1 MREGEYPMADPPF
14 TERVTALQRLL
25 EQRYPAF
32 QWSVKD
38 DPAPITLGILDP
50 TVFIW
55 VRRAP
60 SRPHVRTERRPADLA
75 QAAALAA
82 LADALAGD
90 LIQALNR
97 QDPEPD
103 RHEPRNRAEHSS
115 CAHDLPATPDCRH
128 DAGAPAQ
135 AHCHVKK

>member
-32 QWSVKD
+32 QWSVKY

-60 SRPHVRTERRPADLA
+60 GRPHVRTERRPADVAEAESLP
-75 QAAALAA
+75 A
-82 LADALAGD
+82 LADALAWD
-90 LIQALNR
+90 LIQHLDR
-97 QDPEPD
+97 QDPEAG
-103 RHEPRNRAEHSS
+103 RQEIRNSA
-115 CAHDLPATPDCRH
+115 
-128 DAGAPAQ
+128 
-135 AHCHVKK
+135 